1 MYDCE
6 LLSYDLQWK
15 LLNSLISYCFK
26 PVFSHVQSA
35 LYVSMFI
42 SSDFWSFVGGYLVIM
57 SEIAISAFQM
67 WSDLY

>member
-6 LLSYDLQWK
+6 LLSYDLQWE

-26 PVFSHVQSA
+26 LVFSHVQSA

-42 SSDFWSFVGGYLVIM
+42 SSDF
-57 SEIAISAFQM
+57 
-67 WSDLY
+67 